1 MKIQSWEW
9 SFMVEGLFIAASF
22 ITLAYFIVMEI
33 AD

>member
-1 MKIQSWEW
+1 
-9 SFMVEGLFIAASF
+9 MVEGLFIAASL

>member
-1 MKIQSWEW
+1 MI
-9 SFMVEGLFIAASF
+9 EGLFITASL